1 MTIKIVVYV
10 LENIWV
16 FASSTEVVCNIM
28 LFLYCIL
35 FEMFVN
41 IIYLFLFQ
49 RLVKKK

>member
-10 LENIWV
+10 LENIWA

-28 LFLYCIL
+28 LLLYCIL

-41 IIYLFLFQ
+41 IYIFFYS
-49 RLVKKK
+49 KGS